1 MVHIH
6 KVTGQWGAPPAPTAT
21 LHPAQSRHRVSWSP
35 QRTAFPAA
43 VTRHCRHI
51 TGSGQRAPAYLYLQ
65 QTFHCTCALDINN
78 VKLEQCCPLM
88 AGERHCLLSCPS
100 AWEIGSP
107 CSCLCLIICFTPHH
121 WFFFSWS
128 IPLLPCS
135 RGRVS
140 TSLPSQPH
148 RVAATHSSV
157 SLTDASCGL
166 AAWQHQLWTVS
177 WRGEAGRAGVP
188 ESESF
193 SRGHSR
199 QTWWGLLQCLGWF
212 GQTVWGFHWGIN
224 IKMQWASTVAPRQV
238 TACCISGSL
247 PKMQGGVF
255 LVYLKWSWKF
265 HLEARK
271 ESLKPYRSWKNGS
284 VNM

>member
-6 KVTGQWGAPPAPTAT
+6 KVTGQWGVPPAPTAT

-43 VTRHCRHI
+43 VSRHCRHI

-121 WFFFSWS
+121 WFFSPDPS
-128 IPLLPCS
+128 PCCHAQEDVSPPLFHHSHTEWP
-135 RGRVS
+135 
-140 TSLPSQPH
+140 PH
-148 RVAATHSSV
+148 TA
-157 SLTDASCGL
+157 
-166 AAWQHQLWTVS
+166 
-177 WRGEAGRAGVP
+177 
-188 ESESF
+188 
-193 SRGHSR
+193 
-199 QTWWGLLQCLGWF
+199 QC
-212 GQTVWGFHWGIN
+212 
-224 IKMQWASTVAPRQV
+224 P
-238 TACCISGSL
+238 
-247 PKMQGGVF
+247 
-255 LVYLKWSWKF
+255 
-265 HLEARK
+265 
-271 ESLKPYRSWKNGS
+271 
-284 VNM
+284 